1 MPIPFNSEPEKPDLH
16 PLFVPNVPAKDI
28 NIFDINTINNPDS
41 SSKPCQLLSLPR
53 NQYLNYLE
61 VDLRHIL
68 AADILDSIDLGGI
81 GLEGIEHKY
90 FVPGDTVLGLDIDL
104 RRDIGLGQ
112 EKGLA
117 AGYNSSFADQAGSMP
132 AGLEGSGCP
141 VDNSLAGSDSDRSQ
155 NNPHLFRTLV
165 GAVGVI
171 EMSLRKPGA
180 DRLCWY
186 FWEPWF
192 YCLDAITYHQKND

>member
-1 MPIPFNSEPEKPDLH
+1 MVSLSLKH
-16 PLFVPNVPAKDI
+16 
-28 NIFDINTINNPDS
+28 INTISNPDS
-41 SSKPCQLLSLPR
+41 SSKPCRLPAPPK
-53 NQYLNYLE
+53 NLYLNYLE
-61 VDLRHIL
+61 ADLRHIL
-68 AADILDSIDLGGI
+68 AADILGSIDLEGI
-81 GLEGIEHKY
+81 GLGGIEHKY
-90 FVPGDTVLGLDIDL
+90 FVPEDTVLGLDIDL

-141 VDNSLAGSDSDRSQ
+141 VDNSLAGSDSGHSQ
-155 NNPHLFRTLV
+155 NSLHLFRTLV

-171 EMSLRKPGA
+171 EMSLRKPEA
-180 DRLCWY
+180 DRPCWY

-192 YCLDAITYHQKND
+192 YCLGAITYHQKND